1 VFLGVQKNKKV
12 PHNKKKKT
20 RRRKNSHENHTN
32 KKALSSPRLA
42 RISFIEKKSRA
53 LLRRKRLLTTDTIEH
68 KAVTTQQPQEEGFVC
83 FDDV

>member
-1 VFLGVQKNKKV
+1 MGAEKQKGCAQQ
-12 PHNKKKKT
+12 KKKQEEEKI
-20 RRRKNSHENHTN
+20 HENHTN

-68 KAVTTQQPQEEGFVC
+68 KAVTTQQPKEEGFVC

>member
-1 VFLGVQKNKKV
+1 VFLGQKNKKV
-12 PHNKKKKT
+12 RTKKKQEEK
-20 RRRKNSHENHTN
+20 KIHENHTN

-53 LLRRKRLLTTDTIEH
+53 LLRRKRLLTIDTIEH

>member
-1 VFLGVQKNKKV
+1 LGAEKQKGSHNQTNK
-12 PHNKKKKT
+12 NKKKK
-20 RRRKNSHENHTN
+20 KVHKNHTN

>member
-1 VFLGVQKNKKV
+1 VFLGQKNKKV
-12 PHNKKKKT
+12 RTKKKQEEEKI
-20 RRRKNSHENHTN
+20 HENHTN

-53 LLRRKRLLTTDTIEH
+53 LLRRKRLLTIDTIEH

>member
-1 VFLGVQKNKKV
+1 LGAEKQKGSHNQTNK
-12 PHNKKKKT
+12 NKKKK
-20 RRRKNSHENHTN
+20 KVHKNHTN

-53 LLRRKRLLTTDTIEH
+53 LLERRKRLLTTDTIEH
-68 KAVTTQQPQEEGFVC
+68 KAVTTQQPKEEGFVC

>member
-1 VFLGVQKNKKV
+1 MGAEKQKGCAQQ
-12 PHNKKKKT
+12 KKKQEEEKI
-20 RRRKNSHENHTN
+20 HENHTN

-53 LLRRKRLLTTDTIEH
+53 LLERRKRLLTTDTIEH
-68 KAVTTQQPQEEGFVC
+68 KAVTTQQPKEEGFVC

>member
-1 VFLGVQKNKKV
+1 LGAEKQKGCAQQ
-12 PHNKKKKT
+12 KKKQEEEKI
-20 RRRKNSHENHTN
+20 HENHTN